1 MGRVDREPVPLRRIG
16 FDTDRLRAI
25 FYLVVVPV
33 VVFLI
38 LVLGY
43 LNHRSENSRA
53 VKQAEANREQIV
65 VLRHALGEAC
75 HATTVLYG
83 ITTALTIYIET
94 RPDGSRPV
102 PKLTTDALNGYATDL
117 SSLTACQNVSRP

>member
-1 MGRVDREPVPLRRIG
+1 MGRVDRESVPLRSLR
-16 FDTDRLRAI
+16 FDTDRLRAF
-25 FYLVVVPV
+25 FY
-33 VVFLI
+33 LI
-38 LVLGY
+38 LVPAVVALILVFGY

-53 VKQAEANREQIV
+53 AKQAEANREQIKI
-65 VLRHALGEAC
+65 LRNALGEAC

-102 PKLTTDALNGYATDL
+102 PKLTADSLNGYTTDL
-117 SSLTACQNVSRP
+117 ASLTACQNVSRP